1 MRGVNYMAT
10 TTYNI
15 SKAIKAQEWH
25 CKTKILPHFAPK
37 NGICWSCH
45 QNIYSVKGRTRYGKE
60 TSGYSVERAA
70 GQLITGCPFCSRSYC
85 D

>member
-1 MRGVNYMAT
+1 MAT

-15 SKAIKAQEWH
+15 PEAIKAQDWY
-25 CKTKILPHFAPK
+25 CKTKILPHFAPG

-45 QNIYSVKGRTRYGKE
+45 QNIYSEKGRT
-60 TSGYSVERAA
+60 RAA